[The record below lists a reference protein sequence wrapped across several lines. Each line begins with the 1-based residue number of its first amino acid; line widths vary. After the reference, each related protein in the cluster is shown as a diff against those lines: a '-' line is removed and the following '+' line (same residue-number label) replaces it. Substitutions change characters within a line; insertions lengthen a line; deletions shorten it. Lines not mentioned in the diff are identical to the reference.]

1 MNQKKKEKKGN
12 PWRFTHLGHYPNSST
27 WFFSLLSLNLSSS
40 LSLSPPTRNYPPF
53 FLFFCRS
60 GDSSITFWLFPSSVC
75 FCCSFC
81 RLRSRPGCDS
91 VRSGWM
97 PCLYEDF
104 LACSGRWSGSLRELT
119 ITILLY
125 ILEVLCTVNMTE
137 HQNVDVVLCTLV
149 PCSFKQYH
157 SSSFQSF
164 MT

>member
-1 MNQKKKEKKGN
+1 MVFLSPFPQ
-12 PWRFTHLGHYPNSST
+12 P
-27 WFFSLLSLNLSSS
+27 LLV
-40 LSLSPPTRNYPPF
+40 SLSPLPLEIIPPF
-53 FLFFCRS
+53 SFFFFCRS
-60 GDSSITFWLFPSSVC
+60 GDSSITFWLYPSSVC
-75 FCCSFC
+75 FCSSFC

>member
-1 MNQKKKEKKGN
+1 MVFLSPFPQ
-12 PWRFTHLGHYPNSST
+12 P
-27 WFFSLLSLNLSSS
+27 LLV
-40 LSLSPPTRNYPPF
+40 SLSPLPLEIIPPF
-53 FLFFCRS
+53 SFFFCRS

-137 HQNVDVVLCTLV
+137 HQNVNRAMHTGTMQL
-149 PCSFKQYH
+149 
-157 SSSFQSF
+157 
-164 MT
+164 